1 MGLFHPFSRA
11 AASAHRYGFRF
22 GVAGL
27 TVLVV
32 SSVLPLGTAGAA
44 LAPTIAIH
52 DAEVVEGDS
61 GTSHAEFTV
70 ELSEAW
76 PFEITVEFATED
88 GEAAAP
94 LDYEADE
101 GTVTFAPGDTVETI
115 TVDVRGDVVDE
126 ETGDEDFLVVL
137 ADAID
142 ENALAIE
149 IARHVAVG
157 LIVGDDQTLEIEGT
171 SVFEGDSGT
180 TGATLAVTLSSVS
193 SRHVTV
199 DYRTADGTARAGA
212 DYVGESGTLTFSPG
226 ELSETITVD
235 VKGDTFAEGGEEGL
249 EEFTVLLNDASHA
262 DIAASHGVVTILDDD
277 ATIEIG
283 DAAVAEPDSGTTEAL
298 FEVNLSAPATSHV
311 TVHYRTVEGSA
322 RAGDDFESRSG
333 TLTFSP
339 GEVSKSISVPVKSD
353 AVRDAEEDDELF
365 YVELFDASGAE
376 IGDGVGE
383 GKIVDADVTIEVE
396 DVAVMEGA
404 DKAIV
409 EVKLNK
415 PVDETVRVRYATRDG
430 SAIEPDDYTEQSG
443 TLTFQPG
450 EAGKRIL
457 IDIEDDKIAEEEEIF
472 YLELSSPSGAK
483 VLDGQSE
490 ITLLDNEDLIAIE
503 DVVITEGDSRGLEAS
518 FPVTLSAPSP
528 DTVTVAW
535 RTVDGTA
542 TAPDDY
548 ERSSGTVT
556 FAPGQVSR
564 SIEVRIVDDDV
575 DEGAA
580 DPEIFFIDLSN
591 PRGARVADTRAEAE
605 IFDDDLTIA
614 IEDAEVA
621 EEDEEDVD
629 AVFTLRLSS
638 ESGRAVEVSYR
649 TRDGSAV
656 ADEDY
661 EAVSDTVVFPPGEVE
676 AEIEIPVFA
685 DLEDEPEENFM
696 LELSDPVNAR
706 LDRKKAEATIEA
718 SDRGYWMVGS
728 DGGIFAFGDTD
739 FLGSTGDIPL
749 NLPIVGMAPTV
760 KGNGYW
766 LVAADGGIFSFG
778 DAAFLG
784 STGAIKLNRPIVGMA
799 SNPAGNGY
807 WLVASDGGI
816 FSFGDAPFVGST
828 GAIELNRP
836 IVGMATTPTG
846 RGYWLVASDGGIFS
860 FGDAAFFGS
869 TGGIPLQRPIVGMV
883 PTPTGHGYWLVASDG
898 GVFTFGDAKFMG
910 STGAIKL
917 NSPII
922 GMGRNTAAD
931 GYWLVAA
938 DGGVFSYGEAEF
950 MGSTG
955 DLKLTRPIVG
965 AAVLPASPPRR
976 ET

>member
-1 MGLFHPFSRA
+1 MRFFHLPSRA
-11 AASAHRYGFRF
+11 AAPVRRHGLRL
-22 GVAGL
+22 GVVGL
-27 TVLVV
+27 TGLMVG
-32 SSVLPLGTAGAA
+32 SVLALETAGAA
-44 LAPTIAIH
+44 PDPTITIH

-61 GTSHAEFTV
+61 GTSHAVFTV
-70 ELSEAW
+70 ELSEPW
-76 PFEITVEFATED
+76 PFEITVEYATED

-101 GTVTFAPGDTVETI
+101 DTVTFAPGDTVETI

-126 ETGDEDFLVVL
+126 ETGDEDFFVVL
-137 ADAID
+137 ADAVD

-149 IARHVAVG
+149 IERDTAVG

-180 TGATLAVTLSSVS
+180 TEATLAVALSSVS

-199 DYRTADGTARAGA
+199 DYRTADGTARAGS
-212 DYVGESGTLTFSPG
+212 DYSGESGTLTFSPG
-226 ELSETITVD
+226 ELSETITID
-235 VKGDTFAEGGEEGL
+235 VKGDTLAEGEE
-249 EEFTVLLNDASHA
+249 EEFTVLLSDASHA
-262 DIAASHGVVTILDDD
+262 DIAASHGAVTILDDD

-283 DAAVAEPDSGTTEAL
+283 DVAVAEPDSGTADAL
-298 FEVNLSAPATSHV
+298 FEVNLSAPAFSHV
-311 TVHYRTVEGSA
+311 TVNYRTVEGTA
-322 RAGDDFESRSG
+322 LAGDDYESRSG

-339 GEVSKSISVPVKSD
+339 GEVSETVSVPVKSD
-353 AVRDAEEDDELF
+353 AVRDAEEDDEVF
-365 YVELFDASGAE
+365 FVELFDASGAT

-396 DVAVMEGA
+396 DVSVMEGA

-415 PVDETVRVRYATRDG
+415 PVDKTVRVRYTTRDG
-430 SAIEPDDYTEQSG
+430 SAVEPDDYKEQSG
-443 TLTFQPG
+443 TLSFSPG

-457 IDIEDDKIAEEEEIF
+457 IDIEDDKIAEEEETF
-472 YLELSSPSGAK
+472 YLELSSPSNAK
-483 VLDGQSE
+483 VLDGLSE
-490 ITLLDNEDLIAIE
+490 ITLLDNEDLISIE
-503 DVVITEGDSRGLEAS
+503 DVVVTEGDARRLEAS
-518 FPVTLSAPSP
+518 FPVILSAPSP
-528 DTVTVAW
+528 DTVTVEW

-542 TAPDDY
+542 TEPDDY
-548 ERSSGTVT
+548 EEASGTVT

-580 DPEIFFIDLSN
+580 DPEVFFIDLSN

-605 IFDDDLTIA
+605 IFDDDLTIS

-621 EEDEEDVD
+621 EEDEEEVD

-661 EAVSDTVVFPPGEVE
+661 EAVDDTVVFPPGEVE
-676 AEIEIPVFA
+676 AEIAVPVFA
-685 DLEDEPEENFM
+685 DLEDEPEESFL

-706 LDRKKAEATIEA
+706 LDRDEAEATIEA
-718 SDRGYWMVGS
+718 SDRGYWMVAS
-728 DGGIFAFGDTD
+728 DGGVFSFGDTD

-749 NLPIVGMAPTV
+749 NSPVVGMAPTV

-766 LVAADGGIFSFG
+766 MVAADGGIFSFG
-778 DAAFLG
+778 DAPFLG
-784 STGAIKLNRPIVGMA
+784 STGGVKLNRPIVGMA
-799 SNPAGNGY
+799 ANPAGNGY

-816 FSFGDAPFVGST
+816 FSFGDAPFRGST
-828 GAIELNRP
+828 GGYRLNRP
-836 IVGMATTPTG
+836 IVGMAANPAG
-846 RGYWLVASDGGIFS
+846 NGYWMVASDGGIFS
-860 FGDAAFFGS
+860 FGDAPFLGS
-869 TGGIPLQRPIVGMV
+869 TGGIRLQRPIVGMV
-883 PTPTGHGYWLVASDG
+883 PTPTGRGYWLVASDG
-898 GVFTFGDAKFMG
+898 GVFTFGDAEFMG
-910 STGAIKL
+910 STGAMKL

-922 GMGRNTAAD
+922 GMARNTDAD
-931 GYWLVAA
+931 GYWLVAS
-938 DGGVFSYGEAEF
+938 DGGVFSFGEAEF
-950 MGSTG
+950 LGSTG

-976 ET
+976 KT

>member
-1 MGLFHPFSRA
+1 MRSFYLFARA
-11 AASAHRYGFRF
+11 EAWTRRHAFRF
-22 GVAGL
+22 GTAGL
-27 TVLVV
+27 AGLMV
-32 SSVLPLGTAGAA
+32 SFVLPLGTAGAA
-44 LAPTIAIH
+44 PDPTITIH

-70 ELSEAW
+70 ELSEPW
-76 PFEITVEFATED
+76 PFEITVEYATED
-88 GEAAAP
+88 GEAEAP
-94 LDYEADE
+94 LDYESDE

-115 TVDVRGDVVDE
+115 TVDVRSDVVDE
-126 ETGDEDFLVVL
+126 ETGDEDFFVVL
-137 ADAID
+137 ADAVD

-149 IARHVAVG
+149 IDRDTAVG

-171 SVFEGDSGT
+171 SVFENDSGT
-180 TGATLAVTLSSVS
+180 TEATLAVALSSVS

-199 DYRTADGTARAGA
+199 DYRTVDGTARAGS
-212 DYVGESGTLTFSPG
+212 DYVSESGTLTFSPG
-226 ELSETITVD
+226 ELSEIITID

-262 DIAASHGVVTILDDD
+262 DIAASHGVVAILDDD

-283 DAAVAEPDSGTTEAL
+283 DAAVAEPDSGTTDAL
-298 FEVNLSAPATSHV
+298 FEVNLSAPATNHV
-311 TVHYRTVEGSA
+311 TVRYRTVEGSA
-322 RAGDDFESRSG
+322 RAGEDFESRSG

-339 GEVSKSISVPVKSD
+339 GEASKTVSVPVKSD
-353 AVRDAEEDDELF
+353 AVRDAEEEDELF

-404 DKAIV
+404 DQAIV

-415 PVDETVRVRYATRDG
+415 PVDETVRVRYTTRDG
-430 SAIEPDDYTEQSG
+430 SAVEPDDYTEQSG
-443 TLTFQPG
+443 TLTFSPG

-490 ITLLDNEDLIAIE
+490 ITLLDNEDLIGIE

-518 FPVTLSAPSP
+518 FPVILSAPSP
-528 DTVTVAW
+528 DTVTVEW

-542 TAPDDY
+542 TEPDDY
-548 ERSSGTVT
+548 EEASGTVT

-605 IFDDDLTIA
+605 IFDDDLTIT

-621 EEDEEDVD
+621 EEDEEEVD

-649 TRDGSAV
+649 TGDGSAV

-661 EAVSDTVVFPPGEVE
+661 EAVDDTVVFPPGEVE
-676 AEIEIPVFA
+676 AEIAVPVFA
-685 DLEDEPEENFM
+685 DLEDEPEESFL

-706 LDRKKAEATIEA
+706 LDRDEAEATIEA
-718 SDRGYWMVGS
+718 SDRGYWMVAS
-728 DGGIFAFGDTD
+728 DGGVFAFGDTD

-749 NLPIVGMAPTV
+749 NSPVVGMAPTV

-766 LVAADGGIFSFG
+766 MVAADGGIFSFG
-778 DAAFLG
+778 DAPFLG
-784 STGAIKLNRPIVGMA
+784 STGGLKLNRPIVGMA
-799 SNPAGNGY
+799 ANPAGNGY
-807 WLVASDGGI
+807 WMVAADGGIFSFGEAPFRGSTGGYKLNRPIVGMAANPAGNGYWMVASDGGI
-816 FSFGDAPFVGST
+816 FSFGDAPF
-828 GAIELNRP
+828 L
-836 IVGMATTPTG
+836 
-846 RGYWLVASDGGIFS
+846 
-860 FGDAAFFGS
+860 GS
-869 TGGIPLQRPIVGMV
+869 TGGIRLQRPIVGMV
-883 PTPTGHGYWLVASDG
+883 PTPTGRGYWLVASDG
-898 GVFTFGDAKFMG
+898 GVFTFGDATFMG
-910 STGAIKL
+910 STGAMKL

-922 GMGRNTAAD
+922 GMARNTDAD
-931 GYWLVAA
+931 GYWLVAS
-938 DGGVFSYGEAEF
+938 DGGVFSFGEAEF
-950 MGSTG
+950 LGSTG

-976 ET
+976 KT

>member
-1 MGLFHPFSRA
+1 MRFFYLLLHA
-11 AASAHRYGFRF
+11 AAPVCWLGFRV
-22 GVAGL
+22 GVVGL
-27 TVLVV
+27 TGLIV
-32 SSVLPLGTAGAA
+32 SSVLALGTAGAA
-44 LAPTIAIH
+44 PDPTITIH
-52 DAEVVEGDS
+52 DAEVVEGDG

-70 ELSEAW
+70 ELSEPW
-76 PFEITVEFATED
+76 PFEITVEYATED
-88 GEAAAP
+88 GEAEAP

-101 GTVTFAPGDTVETI
+101 DTVTFAPGDTVETI

-126 ETGDEDFLVVL
+126 ETGDEDFFVVL
-137 ADAID
+137 ADAVD

-149 IARHVAVG
+149 IERDTAVG
-157 LIVGDDQTLEIEGT
+157 LIVGDDQTLEIDGT

-180 TGATLAVTLSSVS
+180 TEATLAVALSSVS

-199 DYRTADGTARAGA
+199 DYRTVDGTARAGS
-212 DYVGESGTLTFSPG
+212 DYAGESGTLTFSPG
-226 ELSETITVD
+226 ELSETITID
-235 VKGDTFAEGGEEGL
+235 VKGDTLAEGEE

-262 DIAASHGVVTILDDD
+262 DIATSRGAVTILDDD

-283 DAAVAEPDSGTTEAL
+283 DVAVAEPDSGTTDAL
-298 FEVNLSAPATSHV
+298 FEVNLSAPAFSHV

-322 RAGDDFESRSG
+322 LAGDDFESRSG

-339 GEVSKSISVPVKSD
+339 GEVSETVSVPVKSD
-353 AVRDAEEDDELF
+353 ALRDALEDDELF
-365 YVELFDASGAE
+365 FVELFDASGAT

-383 GKIVDADVTIEVE
+383 GTIVDADVTIEVM

-415 PVDETVRVRYATRDG
+415 PIDETVRVRYATRDG
-430 SAIEPDDYTEQSG
+430 SAVEPDDYTEQSG
-443 TLTFQPG
+443 TLSFSPG
-450 EAGKRIL
+450 EAGKSIL

-472 YLELSSPSGAK
+472 YLELSSPSNAK

-490 ITLLDNEDLIAIE
+490 ITLLDNEDLIGIE
-503 DVVITEGDSRGLEAS
+503 DVVVTEGDSRGLEAS
-518 FPVTLSAPSP
+518 FPVILSAPSP
-528 DTVTVAW
+528 DTVTVEW

-548 ERSSGTVT
+548 EKTSGTVT

-564 SIEVRIVDDDV
+564 TIEVTIVNDDI
-575 DEGAA
+575 DEGASE
-580 DPEIFFIDLSN
+580 PEVFFIDLSN

-605 IFDDDLTIA
+605 IVDDDLTIA

-621 EEDEEDVD
+621 EEDEEDVG

-638 ESGRAVEVSYR
+638 ESGRTVEVSYR
-649 TRDGSAV
+649 TRDDSAV

-676 AEIEIPVFA
+676 AEIEVSVLA
-685 DLEDEPEENFM
+685 DLDDEPEETFI
-696 LELSDPVNAR
+696 LELFDPVNAR
-706 LDRKKAEATIEA
+706 LDRDEAEATIEA

-728 DGGIFAFGDTD
+728 DGGVFAFGDTD
-739 FLGSTGDIPL
+739 FLGSTGDVPL
-749 NLPIVGMAPTV
+749 NSPVVGMAPTV

-766 LVAADGGIFSFG
+766 LVAADGGIFTFG

-784 STGAIKLNRPIVGMA
+784 STGGVKLNRPIVGMA

-816 FSFGDAPFVGST
+816 FSFGDAPFFGST
-828 GAIELNRP
+828 GAVRLNRP
-836 IVGMATTPTG
+836 IVGMASTPTG

-869 TGGIPLQRPIVGMV
+869 TGGVRLQRPIVGMV
-883 PTPTGHGYWLVASDG
+883 PTPTGRGYWLVASDG
-898 GVFTFGDAKFMG
+898 GVFTFGNAGFMG
-910 STGAIKL
+910 STGGTKL

-922 GMGRNTAAD
+922 GMARNTKAD

-938 DGGVFSYGEAEF
+938 DGGVFAFGDAEF

-965 AAVLPASPPRR
+965 AAVLPAARPRR
-976 ET
+976 NP